1 LTSFCQIRWFSKTH
15 YVLLFRLNRS
25 FSVMLVQQTQTFLCF
40 HLLLESSNQITFCD
54 LSKLDGVSNFKIIF
68 ENLACMQILWVNV
81 NEQLQGI
88 L

>member
-1 LTSFCQIRWFSKTH
+1 
-15 YVLLFRLNRS
+15 
-25 FSVMLVQQTQTFLCF
+25 MLVQQTQTFLCF
-40 HLLLESSNQITFCD
+40 QLLLESSNQITFCD